1 MTDASGGAGSVA
13 LAFPEFAEHVGD
25 GLGIE
30 LDALVPDARLVEDIG
45 LDSFD
50 LVELLT
56 LVEELGVRFPDDVA
70 VGIETMGDLHR
81 EYTVRAGRTRARS

>member
-1 MTDASGGAGSVA
+1 MSAAGAT
-13 LAFPEFAEHVGD
+13 LDFEAFAAYLGD
-25 GLGIE
+25 GLGLE
-30 LDALVPDARLVEDIG
+30 PEVVVEEARLVEDLG

-70 VGIETMGDLHR
+70 AGVDTVGDVYK
-81 EYTVRAGRTRARS
+81 EYVARATRFGPRS

>member
-1 MTDASGGAGSVA
+1 METE
-13 LAFPEFAEHVGD
+13 AFEAD
-25 GLGIE
+25 S
-30 LDALVPDARLVEDIG
+30 RLVDDLG

-70 VGIETMGDLHR
+70 VGLDTVGDVYR
-81 EYTVRAGRTRARS
+81 EYAGRAARFTGG

>member
-1 MTDASGGAGSVA
+1 MTATLEFA
-13 LAFPEFAEHVGD
+13 EFAEHVSD
-25 GLGIE
+25 GLGLE
-30 LDALVPDARLVEDIG
+30 PGMLVPDARLVEDLG

-70 VGIETMGDLHR
+70 VGIDTVGELHR
-81 EYTVRAGRTRARS
+81 EYVTRAGRVRGRA

>member
-1 MTDASGGAGSVA
+1 MRPASVLDFGAFALYLSDGLQLEEGSVEA
-13 LAFPEFAEHVGD
+13 D
-25 GLGIE
+25 S
-30 LDALVPDARLVEDIG
+30 RLVEDLG

-70 VGIETMGDLHR
+70 VGLDTVGDVYR
-81 EYTVRAGRTRARS
+81 EYAHRIARITG

>member
-1 MTDASGGAGSVA
+1 MNGSPVLDFA
-13 LAFPEFAEHVGD
+13 AFAEHVSD
-25 GLGIE
+25 GLE
-30 LDALVPDARLVEDIG
+30 LEPELVVPEARLVEDLG

-70 VGIETMGDLHR
+70 VTFDTVGDVFG
-81 EYTVRAGRTRARS
+81 EYSRRAERVRGRG

>member
-1 MTDASGGAGSVA
+1 VRPASV
-13 LAFPEFAEHVGD
+13 LDFDTFTQYLGD
-25 GLGIE
+25 GLQLETGAFE
-30 LDALVPDARLVEDIG
+30 ADTRLVDDLG

-70 VGIETMGDLHR
+70 VSIDTLGDVYR
-81 EYTVRAGRTRARS
+81 EYTQRAARFNGG

>member
-1 MTDASGGAGSVA
+1 MSASVLG
-13 LAFPEFAEHVGD
+13 FPEFSEHVSD
-25 GLGIE
+25 GLGLE
-30 LDALVPDARLVEDIG
+30 PDVVVRGARLVEDLG

-70 VGIETMGDLHR
+70 VGLETVGDVYD
-81 EYTVRAGRTRARS
+81 EYSARAGRVARSG

>member
-1 MTDASGGAGSVA
+1 MIGAP
-13 LAFPEFAEHVGD
+13 LAFEAFSMRVS
-25 GLGIE
+25 
-30 LDALVPDARLVEDIG
+30 DALDIEPDELVPEARLVEDLG

-70 VGIETMGDLHR
+70 VGIETVGDLYR
-81 EYTVRAGRTRARS
+81 EYEHRAARTASSE

>member
-1 MTDASGGAGSVA
+1 MTDP
-13 LAFPEFAEHVGD
+13 LDFPRFAAHVSD
-25 GLGIE
+25 GLGLE
-30 LDALVPDARLVEDIG
+30 ADAVVGDARLVEDLG

-70 VGIETMGDLHR
+70 VTFDTIGDVYR
-81 EYTVRAGRTRARS
+81 AYTERVRRD